1 MSRFFVFNGYKTDGV
16 DSQTIAKM
24 IKFDNFADRLEAY
37 VLRKLTSVQGTKD
50 PLSKRFWQTFDDYVV
65 YYSLSVDRRDGKQ
78 VASHIDDL
86 EKFITDGRTIYFFI
100 PKRFHNTV

>member
-37 VLRKLTSVQGTKD
+37 VLRKLTSVQVCQWTDAMENKLPVTLMILRNLLLTGGQFIFLFRKD
-50 PLSKRFWQTFDDYVV
+50 FTTLFSNIIATFYCVHKHG
-65 YYSLSVDRRDGKQ
+65 SCQRIS
-78 VASHIDDL
+78 
-86 EKFITDGRTIYFFI
+86 
-100 PKRFHNTV
+100 